1 MPEQIPPRGNEPKAK
16 HDDTWGTSIREGY
29 DDRPHHRQPRMAPQ
43 KPRGNKSLRSLGG
56 MMIVGAMFWGAYL
69 YTSSLNVRENL
80 LEHREPTYLC
90 GAGVLVSLLGKYI
103 RL

>member
-1 MPEQIPPRGNEPKAK
+1 MPQQIPPQGKEPKATK
-16 HDDTWGTSIREGY
+16 DDTWGSSREGY
-29 DDRPHHRQPRMAPQ
+29 EDRTHYRPIRSAPQ

-69 YTSSLNVRENL
+69 YTSSLNVADNL
-80 LEHREPTYLC
+80 RQHREPACVC
-90 GAGVLVSLLGKYI
+90 GAGVLISLLGKYI